1 MGRADQLAAPHLVR
15 IPNYQLAD
23 EKIMFLFIPAGTLCF
38 VRIPKYQLADK
49 KITFLLSQA
58 GTLSSPLLPHYYHHL
73 TRLVESFFVV
83 DSGSKNTVLQIREN
97 IQ

>member
-23 EKIMFLFIPAGTLCF
+23 EKIMFLLSQAGTLFF
-38 VRIPKYQLADK
+38 VRIPNYQLADK

-58 GTLSSPLLPHYYHHL
+58 GTLSSPLLPHDYHHL
-73 TRLVESFFVV
+73 TRFVGSFFVV